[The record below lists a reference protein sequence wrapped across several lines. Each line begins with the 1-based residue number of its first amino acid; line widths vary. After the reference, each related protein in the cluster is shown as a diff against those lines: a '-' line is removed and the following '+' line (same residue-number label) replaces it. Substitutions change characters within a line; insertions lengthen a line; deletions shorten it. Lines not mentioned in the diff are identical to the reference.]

1 MQQQSKPD
9 EEIQADWLALVQQ
22 HVRSLRFGVV
32 QIVVHDGQ
40 VTQVEKTEKVRFD
53 RARPK

>member
-1 MQQQSKPD
+1 MTQETRPD
-9 EEIQADWLALVQQ
+9 EHIEADWLKLVQQ
-22 HVRSLRFGVV
+22 HVRSLRYGVV